1 MSIVFPGQKTARPV
15 YAPQWH
21 APAFMYQKVQKYT
34 QYARGFPGYFYVFE
48 TRIQTR
54 KAWGTRKIR
63 KLIIPKS
70 FTAVQ
75 RIAKS
80 CQDKKYIFEN
90 ITGISWDNMG
100 HMQWRNQEKK
110 RGRRKRHDM
119 LRKIPR
125 RGNYADT

>member
-1 MSIVFPGQKTARPV
+1 MSMRPE
-15 YAPQWH
+15 YRQGKH
-21 APAFMYQKVQKYT
+21 GEQ
-34 QYARGFPGYFYVFE
+34 E
-48 TRIQTR
+48 
-54 KAWGTRKIR
+54 KIR

-100 HMQWRNQEKK
+100 HVQWRNQEKK